1 MYVMHDFVDVL
12 FGLLDQ
18 LLDLRHFLLLLLLV
32 LDMILLVRQ
41 RAV

>member
-1 MYVMHDFVDVL
+1 MYIMDDFVDVL

-18 LLDLRHFLLLLLLV
+18 LLDLCHFLLLLLLV